1 MIATATDY
9 KAFIDAMPA
18 GTVTILSDVTW
29 EEYEEL
35 LDDIGEASHLRLT
48 YDNGRL
54 QVMSVS
60 PEHEGI
66 SRLFPSL
73 ILVLADELDM
83 NYLSRG
89 STTFKQPSERKGT
102 EPDDCYYFENFKRIS
117 GKKRIDLNV
126 DPPPDLAIE
135 VDITNPSLKKFSIY
149 AAIGVPELWVHEGNE
164 VRFYLLN
171 FDEYVETAHSQ
182 LFSFLTPQTLI
193 SFLRKGEEEGAM
205 VMAREFR
212 KWVKTEKEKHS

>member
-9 KAFIDAMPA
+9 KALIEMMPS
-18 GTVTILSDVTW
+18 GTVTILPDIDW

-35 LDDIGEASHLRLT
+35 LEDLGEASHLRLT

-54 QVMSVS
+54 QLMSVS

-66 SRLFPSL
+66 SSLFAPL
-73 ILVLADELDM
+73 IFVLAEELEL

-89 STTFKQPSERKGT
+89 STTFKQRSKKKGT

-135 VDITNPSLKKFSIY
+135 VDITHPSLKKFSIY

-164 VRFYLLN
+164 MRFYILN
-171 FDEYVETAHSQ
+171 FDEYVESATSQ
-182 LFSFLTPQTLI
+182 LFPFLTSQTILSFLQ
-193 SFLRKGEEEGAM
+193 KGEEEGAM
-205 VMAREFR
+205 AMGREFR
-212 KWVKTEKEKHS
+212 KWVKAQKEKGQ

>member
-9 KAFIDAMPA
+9 KALIEMMPP
-18 GTVTILSDVTW
+18 GMVSTLSDVEW

-35 LDDIGEASHLRLT
+35 LEDIGEATHLRLT

-54 QVMSVS
+54 QIMSVS

-66 SRLFPSL
+66 STLFAPL
-73 ILVLADELDM
+73 IFVLAEELEL

-89 STTFKQPSERKGT
+89 STTFKQRSKKKGT

-117 GKKRIDLNV
+117 GKKRIDLSV

-135 VDITNPSLKKFSIY
+135 VDITNLSLKKFSIY
-149 AAIGVPELWVHEGNE
+149 AAIGVPELWVHEGDKI
-164 VRFYLLN
+164 RFYVLN
-171 FDEYVETAHSQ
+171 FDEYVESATSQ
-182 LFSFLTPQTLI
+182 LFPFLTPQTVF
-193 SFLRKGEEEGAM
+193 SFLQKGEEAGAM

-212 KWVKTEKEKHS
+212 NWVKAQQGKQQ

>member
-9 KAFIDAMPA
+9 KTLIESLPV
-18 GTVTILSDVTW
+18 GTVAILPDIDW

-35 LDDIGEASHLRLT
+35 LEDVGEVRHLRLT

-54 QVMSVS
+54 QIMSVS

-66 SRLFPSL
+66 STLFAPL
-73 ILVLADELDM
+73 IFVLAEELEL

-89 STTFKQPSERKGT
+89 STTFKQRSKKKGT
-102 EPDDCYYFENFKRIS
+102 EPDDCYYFDNFKRIS
-117 GKKRIDLNV
+117 GKKRIDLSV

-149 AAIGVPELWVHEGNE
+149 AAIGVPELWVHEGSE
-164 VRFYLLN
+164 MRFFILN
-171 FDEYVETAHSQ
+171 FDEYVESASSQ
-182 LFSFLTPQTLI
+182 LFPFLTPQTVL
-193 SFLRKGEEEGAM
+193 SFLQKGEEMGALA
-205 VMAREFR
+205 MAREFR
-212 KWVKTEKEKHS
+212 KWVKAQKEKQQ